1 MVPFRLE
8 PLSGHRILGELSPI
22 ISKDELS
29 SGLASKPS
37 RPSSMADLVRD
48 YIAILSA
55 SDNPTSA
62 GRAAAFVST
71 GPSGGAGKV
80 QIEFE
85 NIYHRLRLSVLEGYV
100 RERWGP
106 LAVRVTRILAE
117 LGNVDEKHFTKV
129 GLLAPSEVRPI
140 VSELQT
146 AGIIELK
153 EVPKGKDF
161 APSRTFYF
169 WCVWS
174 DRSILPH
181 H

>member
-1 MVPFRLE
+1 MM
-8 PLSGHRILGELSPI
+8 
-22 ISKDELS
+22 K
-29 SGLASKPS
+29 
-37 RPSSMADLVRD
+37 D
-48 YIAILSA
+48 YIAILSTW
-55 SDNPTSA
+55 DNPTPA
-62 GRAAAFVST
+62 GRAAAFIST

-85 NIYHRLRLSVLEGYV
+85 NIYHRLQLSVLEGYI

-106 LAVRVTRILAE
+106 LAVRVTRILVE

-140 VSELQT
+140 ISELQT
-146 AGIIELK
+146 AGIIELR

-169 WCVWS
+169 WCAWINGS
-174 DRSILPH
+174 ALPH
-181 H
+181 N